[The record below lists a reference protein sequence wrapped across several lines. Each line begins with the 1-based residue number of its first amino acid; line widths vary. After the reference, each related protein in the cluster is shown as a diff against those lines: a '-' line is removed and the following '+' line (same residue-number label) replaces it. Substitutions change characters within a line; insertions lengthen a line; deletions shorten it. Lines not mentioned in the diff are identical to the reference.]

1 MTSREIE
8 ILAAAGTPPNMDPE
22 TWSRFFV
29 AMTGQDAGKGK
40 GKDTGK
46 GACKGTGVDAEGG
59 GGGKGKGEDVG
70 GGGGK
75 GKGENAGNT
84 DAEYSLR
91 HESCARVYLM
101 EAGTT
106 RLITAHDIAAHDADT
121 DDVGAD
127 NANN

>member
-1 MTSREIE
+1 MTKREIE

-22 TWSRFFV
+22 TWSHLFN
-29 AMTGQDAGKGK
+29 AMTTAGQDAGKGK

-59 GGGKGKGEDVG
+59 GGGKGKVG

-75 GKGENAGNT
+75 CKGDAGDAGGKGEGN
-84 DAEYSLR
+84 Y
-91 HESCARVYLM
+91 CAHVYLM
-101 EAGTT
+101 SAGTP
-106 RLITAHDIAAHDADT
+106 RIITADILAAQYPPDT
-121 DDVGAD
+121 YNDVGAD